1 MNKCKTKVWTSSR
14 SPHQSTTEPSPHQA
28 RKMRSTSR
36 PTQPERPQSPTP
48 RVAQPDTIAASAAL
62 QAEMRCAAVPCG
74 RAPEPIESAP
84 GLLDQTAR
92 SS

>member
-1 MNKCKTKVWTSSR
+1 MNKCKTTVWTSSR

-28 RKMRSTSR
+28 QRTRSTSWS
-36 PTQPERPQSPTP
+36 TQPECPQRPMRPIG
-48 RVAQPDTIAASAAL
+48 QPDTIAASAGL
-62 QAEMRCAAVPCG
+62 QAEMRCVEVPSG
-74 RAPEPIESAP
+74 RAPEPIESAL